1 MTTQS
6 DDAKRIEQL
15 RKERS
20 EFFPPPRSV
29 GDSVVTAFVLENL
42 SSFKKFVD
50 DKPKSLQVSAHR
62 WVRDSLE
69 EVRRSRMHSESANH
83 LSLPNSFSDIPEVLE
98 WNQMLKQEAELS
110 SRKLVSA
117 SKNQRS

>member
-6 DDAKRIEQL
+6 DDAKSIEQL

-42 SSFKKFVD
+42 TSFKKFVD
-50 DKPKSLQVSAHR
+50 DKPKSLQVAAHK

-69 EVRRSRMHSESANH
+69 EVRRSRMHSESAKN
-83 LSLPNSFSDIPEVLE
+83 LSLPDCFSDIPEILE
-98 WNQMLKQEAELS
+98 WHGMLKQEAELA
-110 SRKLVSA
+110 SRNLASA
-117 SKNQRS
+117 SKNQRN